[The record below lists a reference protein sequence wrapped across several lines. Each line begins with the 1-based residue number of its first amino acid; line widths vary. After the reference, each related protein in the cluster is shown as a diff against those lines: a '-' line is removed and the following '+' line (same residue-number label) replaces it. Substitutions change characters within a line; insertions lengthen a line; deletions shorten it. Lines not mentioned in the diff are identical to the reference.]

1 MKLCAQCAHNSLVFP
16 PIALSDAAGY
26 VRAHFMS
33 PPILKNRL
41 AEHLQQNARAGLLSD
56 LLLDLIVC
64 MLSFNPRN
72 RITAAG
78 ALQHPYFADCEEAM
92 VEVGQVAVPDDGEDK
107 SLDEILVM
115 IKQQQ
120 ALLRLQRETDEQQFS
135 AADHELPGM

>member
-1 MKLCAQCAHNSLVFP
+1 MFP
-16 PIALSDAAGY
+16 ITLSDAASY

-41 AEHLQQNARAGLLSD
+41 AEHLQQNARAGLLSN
-56 LLLDLIVC
+56 LLLDLIVR

-92 VEVGQVAVPDDGEDK
+92 IEGGQVVVPDDGEDK
-107 SLDEILVM
+107 SVDEVLVM

-120 ALLRLQRETDEQQFS
+120 ARLRFQREMDERQFS
-135 AADHELPGM
+135 MADHHELPGI